1 MATTFQITAP
11 DGTQYQV
18 QGPDGATEE
27 QALAQVRAQHEAP
40 PENGGILKNAVAG
53 PTSTITW
60 LAGQVVNALNPI
72 PHIEGILHPGIYSP
86 KQRMQD
92 MSSAGNAVT
101 HGANEALGAVTPSLN
116 PENVTANTFPEK
128 LTRGITSG
136 LTGGALLGGG
146 TVGQVLA
153 NMATGGISGA
163 GAATG
168 AEIAPEGYK
177 PLGAT
182 VGALLAPMA
191 TMGAINGVN
200 AAKNALFGP
209 IPESSVNSVVTDA
222 INELGNSD
230 APASDNML
238 ARLQAAQKAAKVAT
252 AAKWTAAG
260 VDETTPLPKD
270 ILQGRVND
278 YLGTLSTANRQNIPG
293 HILDTLKDIPPD
305 GATLGEI
312 QDWRSNIGDEVA
324 GAFRAGLGNKGR
336 VIGGLQKVVGDFLD
350 EIPQNE
356 NPSIVNTQTENGVI
370 QRPGAPP
377 ISDEQLAAYKDAR
390 TATRTMKQTF
400 NQPGSPVATA
410 LSPREFGAAAES
422 NTANLFLKPQS
433 NAGALEA
440 FDAYMK
446 AVGNDPQGLQA
457 ARDAFAQKFLD
468 AIQTTGTDEAGN
480 ATISTKAI
488 SKFLEQYSH
497 VTDSNLFSTDQKSIL
512 DAISNVANKSNIVT
526 GRRFIDVLARRLAA
540 PTTGAIIGST
550 GGIPG
555 AIAGAAAGEGVNRI
569 LTAMGN
575 APRDAAV
582 RTLAGALSNPSMA
595 TALLKPATNAA
606 ASGISLPVQVRIFSA
621 LLGKTANDNA
631 SRKVRP

>member
-27 QALAQVRAQHEAP
+27 QALAQVRSQHEAP

-53 PTSTITW
+53 STSTITG

-72 PHIEGILHPGIYSP
+72 PHIEGLLHPGTYSP
-86 KQRMQD
+86 QQRMQD

-136 LTGGALLGGG
+136 LTGGALLGGE

-182 VGALLAPMA
+182 VGALIAPMA
-191 TMGAINGVN
+191 TVGAVNGVN
-200 AAKNALFGP
+200 AAKNALSGP
-209 IPESSVNSVVTDA
+209 IPESSVNSVITDA
-222 INELGNSD
+222 INELGNTG
-230 APASDNML
+230 APASDAML
-238 ARLQAAQKAAKVAT
+238 SNLT
-252 AAKWTAAG
+252 AAEKTATNATSAQWKGLG
-260 VDETTPLPKD
+260 VDENTNIPKNW
-270 ILQGRVND
+270 LQGRVDN
-278 YLGTLSTANRQNIPG
+278 YLDGLKVADRAEIPAK
-293 HILDTLKDIPPD
+293 ITDTLAAIPD
-305 GATLGEI
+305 KATTLGEV
-312 QDWRSNIGDEVA
+312 QAWRSQM
-324 GAFRAGLGNKGR
+324 LGSLREAARSGNSNTTR
-336 VIGGLQKVVGDFLD
+336 VLGGLANTVGNFLD
-350 EIPQNE
+350 ELPDISKNFTSQELEDYNAA
-356 NPSIVNTQTENGVI
+356 
-370 QRPGAPP
+370 RGATWA
-377 ISDEQLAAYKDAR
+377 D
-390 TATRTMKQTF
+390 KQTF
-400 NQPGSPVATA
+400 NAPGSPVTTA
-410 LSPREFGAAAES
+410 LSPKDFGTSAES
-422 NTANLFLKPQS
+422 NTANLFIKPSTQ
-433 NAGALEA
+433 AGAPEA
-440 FDAYMK
+440 FNSYMDALKWNAYRT
-446 AVGNDPQGLQA
+446 GDDTILQQGQQS

-480 ATISTKAI
+480 AAISTKAI
-488 SKFLEQYSH
+488 SKFLDQYSH
-497 VTDSNLFSTDQKSIL
+497 VTDSGLFSADQKSIL
-512 DAISNVANKSNIVT
+512 DAIGNVANKSNIVT

-555 AIAGAAAGEGVNRI
+555 AIAGATAGEGVNRI
-569 LTAMGN
+569 VTAMGN

-606 ASGISLPVQVRIFSA
+606 ASGISLPIQARIFSA

-631 SRKVRP
+631 SRKVQP